1 MLNCNIFIVVC
12 DTQRA
17 LIYQN
22 TGSTESPNLTLI
34 DGFEQKNPPARDQG
48 SDKPGTSFAGGT
60 GPRSSVSQTDY
71 HEAQQ
76 HAFAK
81 HVLNEVAALKTK
93 KKVEKLIWVAPPRM
107 LSMLRAD
114 MPKTLK
120 EVTVAEID
128 KDLTKHSTDKI
139 IEILNKAR

>member
-1 MLNCNIFIVVC
+1 MLDRNIFIVVC

-22 TGSTESPNLTLI
+22 TGSKESPHLTLI

-81 HVLNEVAALKTK
+81 HVLNEVVALKNK
-93 KKVEKLIWVAPPRM
+93 QKIEKLIWVAPPRM

-114 MPKTLK
+114 MPKMLK
-120 EVTVAEID
+120 DSTVDEID
-128 KDLTKHSTDKI
+128 KDLTKHSAENI
-139 IEILNKAR
+139 IRILNKNA

>member
-1 MLNCNIFIVVC
+1 MLNRNIFIVVC

-22 TGSTESPNLTLI
+22 TGSMESPNLTLI
-34 DGFEQKNPPARDQG
+34 DGFEEKNPPTRDQG

-60 GPRSSVSQTDY
+60 GPRSSVLQTDY

-81 HVLNEVAALKTK
+81 HVLNEVVSLKTK
-93 KKVEKLIWVAPPRM
+93 QKVEKLIWVAPPRM
-107 LSMLRAD
+107 LAMLRVD
-114 MPKTLK
+114 MPKALK

>member
-1 MLNCNIFIVVC
+1 MLDRNIFIVVC
-12 DTQRA
+12 NTQRA

-22 TGSTESPNLTLI
+22 TGSTESPDLTLI

-81 HVLNEVAALKTK
+81 HVLNEVLALKTK
-93 KKVEKLIWVAPPRM
+93 QKVEKLIWVAPPRM
-107 LSMLRAD
+107 LSMLRVD
-114 MPKTLK
+114 MPKLL
-120 EVTVAEID
+120 EEITVAQID
-128 KDLTKHSTDKI
+128 RDLTKHSINKI
-139 IEILNKAR
+139 IEILKKK